1 MNARELG
8 RQAAVLHLKLAGLDA
23 TPGTVA
29 AEPAGLKAPPSPTG
43 GAAVAGNFGAK
54 PAVSPIASGY
64 QSSAQKTEAQ
74 NAEPLKT
81 YPEYRQP
88 TTPSAAGTAYLQPNP
103 TGLQASTDGG
113 GISGMLGGL
122 AGQLT
127 PQTLASI
134 LGNPALQS
142 ITKPLMGIGGLPLL
156 TAGADMALHGGSN
169 MKTLMRGPI
178 GYGNRTVA

>member
-64 QSSAQKTEAQ
+64 QSSAENRSAKRGA
-74 NAEPLKT
+74 AKDLP
-81 YPEYRQP
+81 RI
-88 TTPSAAGTAYLQPNP
+88 SAANYPVRGWN
-103 TGLQASTDGG
+103 
-113 GISGMLGGL
+113 GISSAQPDRFTGIDGRWRDQRNARWVGRSVDSAD
-122 AGQLT
+122 AGQHPRQSSAPEHYQAVDGDWWFTLT
-127 PQTLASI
+127 DRR
-134 LGNPALQS
+134 GRH
-142 ITKPLMGIGGLPLL
+142 
-156 TAGADMALHGGSN
+156 GAA
-169 MKTLMRGPI
+169 RWQ
-178 GYGNRTVA
+178 